1 MKDYKTVR
9 EALEALNDLNDP
21 NTDFSAVKEIGKDGK
36 VVRTADI
43 KDLQNLNSEI
53 VASICDL
60 LGMSDIY
67 LGGTNYGATDKQR
80 NDDQAEN

>member
-43 KDLQNLNSEI
+43 KDLQDLNSEI

-67 LGGTNYGATDKQR
+67 LGGVNHEFTDKQR